1 MRKPDQEF
9 PVRTPLRFAAPLFL
23 LALCA
28 WPGTASAQWRYP
40 PFYPYPAYRY
50 VGPDSSLRIQVKP
63 KDASVY
69 VDGYFAGKVDD
80 FDGTFQRL
88 RVEPGE
94 HEIVVY
100 LEGFRSLKQRLY
112 LSPNSTRTI
121 EGDLDKLPAGAPNDP
136 QPEPSERDRDR
147 SRASG
152 PDDGYRPPP
161 RGPMTRR
168 APAEPPPPRRGPGI
182 ESRQPSASRYASLSI
197 RVQPGGAVVRIDG
210 ERWDGPDSNDE
221 RLIVQVSEGH
231 HVIEVERDGY
241 ERFTTDLDVQAG
253 ETTPVNINLRRR

>member
-1 MRKPDQEF
+1 M
-9 PVRTPLRFAAPLFL
+9 RTPLRFAAPLFL

-28 WPGTASAQWRYP
+28 WPGTAAAQWRYP

-112 LSPNSTRTI
+112 LSPNSSRTI
-121 EGDLDKLPAGAPNDP
+121 EGELDKLPAGAPNDP

-147 SRASG
+147 GRATG

-161 RGPMTRR
+161 RGPVTRR

-182 ESRQPSASRYASLSI
+182 ESRQPSSSRYASLSI

-210 ERWDGPDSNDE
+210 ERWDGPASNDE

-241 ERFTTDLDVQAG
+241 DRFTTDIDVQAG